1 MDTHLSK
8 RNLSKL
14 IINQASVCQCVPD
27 EVEVLQCAGHLL
39 TFLLQVLRTELGL
52 GGVSNPTT
60 LLPQEL

>member
-8 RNLSKL
+8 LNLSKL
-14 IINQASVCQCVPD
+14 IKPVCVSVPD